1 MIRKVV
7 RSVGTR
13 LVALADAWDRVLW
26 CEGAVGRLQ
35 RDVGQLRR
43 EVDALRRS
51 MPDRESQG
59 DDEVSL

>member
-26 CEGAVGRLQ
+26 CESAVGRLQ
-35 RDVGQLRR
+35 RDVSQLRR

-51 MPDRESQG
+51 MPPGESQG
-59 DDEVSL
+59 EDEVRL

>member
-7 RSVGTR
+7 RSIGTR

-26 CEGAVGRLQ
+26 CESAAGRLQ

-51 MPDRESQG
+51 IPAGESQG